1 MRSLNQI
8 QRELYK
14 FNRKNY
20 YLLFGSSF
28 FSVLLI
34 TAYVTMMRSPTVLT
48 VLPEGGDSRK
58 QVMAIFLLTT
68 LGCCVFIAYAAALFF
83 KYKSRETGVMMA
95 LGASKKILKKQLYR
109 TLITIG
115 LSSCMLGAILGE
127 PLAYGIW
134 QFFRYAMVD
143 SSEMIFRFS
152 AQAYLFSAGFTVFV
166 LIILLCMGR
175 RFINQSNIM
184 DVVNSQRKYETV
196 RDVKS
201 WYGWGGLLLMLIGG
215 VGGYYIP
222 GFIIHQFQWYPPEFV
237 DAILYIPLIIGLYLV
252 LLYTV
257 VHGWTQWKNRY
268 YDLIPRSMMKFQG
281 KQTINNMLVI
291 TVLVAGAYFAS
302 FYAPML
308 LTGGIMSLEERP
320 IDYQFHYRQ
329 DETGMIHK
337 SEIEELAKKHNVDIT
352 SYMQQESANLVK
364 DGEREVDD
372 SNGKYHY
379 EYEEEYSEE
388 NYISESVFEQITGQ
402 QIKVPNG
409 TCRPVLLSD
418 KTGGDRIPTDAT
430 FLTNPVTGERMDVA
444 CGEELY
450 NTMLFQYYVL
460 NDTDYEKITKGL
472 TSEWKETIVDFNVKD
487 VEKSYPFSKVLY
499 NEIIERSSKAS
510 EVSSYYDRIQKR
522 NTEAN
527 GETYDGDMKEYK
539 VSYKDKDASSFRLF
553 WKYAPMFRIM
563 ELQDIYRTLSVFLM
577 LFIFIALICFAATF
591 VIAYTRCIT
600 VAMYNRQMYA
610 DLKYLGAGKTYLYN
624 CAKSQILKVFKMP
637 VLIGT
642 SLIFILYF
650 FIMFGNDG
658 RLTVGE
664 LAGIRN
670 CVLLIAVMT
679 LVIWGFYR
687 LVLRKVCK
695 MLDL

>member
-1 MRSLNQI
+1 MRTLNQI

-14 FNRKNY
+14 FDRKKY

-28 FSVLLI
+28 FSMLLI

-58 QVMAIFLLTT
+58 QVMAIFLLTA

-83 KYKSRETGVMMA
+83 KYKSRETGIMMA

-109 TLITIG
+109 TLLTIG
-115 LSSCMLGAILGE
+115 LGSCMLGALLGE

-134 QFFRYAMVD
+134 QFFRYTMVD

-152 AQAYLFSAGFTVFV
+152 AQAYVFSAGFTAFV

-175 RFINQSNIM
+175 RFVNQSNIM

-222 GFIIHQFQWYPPEFV
+222 GFIIRQFQWYPPGFV
-237 DAILYIPLIIGLYLV
+237 DAMLYIPLIIGLYLV

-268 YDLIPRSMMKFQG
+268 HDLIPRSMMKFQG

-308 LTGGIMSLEERP
+308 LTGSFISLEERP

-329 DETGMIHK
+329 DETAMINK
-337 SEIEELAKKHNVDIT
+337 SEIEELAKKHHVDIT
-352 SYMQQESANLVK
+352 SYMQQESANLVR

-372 SNGKYHY
+372 PNGKYHY
-379 EYEEEYSEE
+379 EYEEESGEG
-388 NYISESVFEQITGQ
+388 NYISEYAFEQITGEK
-402 QIKVPNG
+402 IEVLGG
-409 TCRPVLLSD
+409 TCRPVLSSD
-418 KTGGDRIPTDAT
+418 KTGGYMVPTDAS
-430 FLTNPVTGERMDVA
+430 FLTNPVTGERMDVV

-460 NDTDYEKITKGL
+460 NDADYEKITQGL
-472 TSEWKETIVDFNVKD
+472 TSEWKERIVDFNVKD
-487 VEKSYPFSKVLY
+487 VKKSYSFSKALY
-499 NEIIERSSKAS
+499 NEIIERSSVAS
-510 EVSSYYDRIQKR
+510 EVASHYDRIVKR
-522 NTEAN
+522 NAEAN
-527 GETYDGDMKEYK
+527 GETYYGDMEEYK
-539 VSYKDKDASSFRLF
+539 ISYKDKDTSSFRLF
-553 WKYAPMFRIM
+553 WKYAPMFRVM
-563 ELQDIYRTLSVFLM
+563 ELQDMYRTMSVYLM
-577 LFIFIALICFAATF
+577 LFIFIALICFAAVF

-610 DLKYLGAGKTYLYN
+610 DLKYLGAGRTYLYN

-642 SLIFILYF
+642 SLTFALYF

-658 RLTVGE
+658 GLTAGE
-664 LAGIRN
+664 LAGIRS
-670 CVLLIAVMT
+670 CVLVIIAIT

-687 LVLRKVCK
+687 SVLRKVCK
-695 MLDL
+695 MLEI